1 MIAKLSNIATTLVIL
16 VVLITIIEM
25 ILPTGNNKKYI
36 KFFSGVILMI
46 IIINPIVN
54 VLNSDIDIE
63 EFIKENQMEVS
74 NIEYE
79 LNESYIYDAYTYNLE
94 QDIINR
100 LKENGYEVLDVKL
113 NIDKDTYEPSKI
125 ELKIKHID
133 GEIQPIIIEVFGNT
147 NIELS
152 NYDKEIVRTLINQN
166 YGIKKSKIMINS

>member
-74 NIEYE
+74 NVEYK
-79 LNESYIYDAYTYNLE
+79 LNESYIYDTYTYNLE

-113 NIDKDTYEPSKI
+113 NIDKDTYEPSEI

-152 NYDKEIVRTLINQN
+152 NYDKGIVRTLINQN
-166 YGIKKSKIMINS
+166 YGIKKSKITINS